1 MKAIKFYGDID
12 LLDESMLE
20 HCDEII
26 IDSMKKEIIIT
37 NPDEVLLELLQKKG
51 IKFEIIR

>member
-26 IDSMKKEIIIT
+26 IDSIKKEIIIT